1 MDKFVLTSLLLCLFY
16 TDALAQ
22 KTRRSSG
29 SESVQFDTKLDS
41 RGRTDL
47 GSGLVRARYAQQRFG
62 TYTDPEDFLKAES
75 ARFGWKREMDDL
87 VLISDKRRSASRH
100 LTYQQAFAGL
110 PVDAHQ
116 VRVNMDSD
124 GRVSM
129 VLSAFVPVN
138 ADERLFNTQPAVSSS
153 EATSRALN
161 ELASNGGQ
169 VSAAELIISDPATPI
184 LVWKLFVWPLDEP
197 AEYRVLVDAQTGVIV
212 EAIDQALSSGRNVGE
227 LRKRKRKRKTDPE
240 DNRKATRRVD
250 GTGLVFDPG
259 PLFFAGVPYG
269 APYVDDDDA
278 TNASLDAARIQVTL
292 LDISQNGNGDFVLE
306 GPYARVVG
314 RNSSGSEVYTPP
326 VESSAD
332 GFQYDRSQDGFEAV
346 MAYYHI
352 DKSQR
357 YVQSLGI
364 TDLWG
369 GGIDVNPRGITD
381 DESYFYPGAQLVLLG
396 LGGVDDAEDPSV
408 IWHEY
413 GHALLDTAAPGLL
426 NSPEG
431 KALHE
436 GFSDYW
442 AASYTR
448 SLVESGQ
455 TARDDWRWVFL
466 WDSGEGSIW
475 SGRFLDHAGIYP
487 QDICVANMSPGACS
501 HHNDGRMWATT
512 LMEVYDRLGRSATD
526 ELVLLSH
533 NYLSSSATFA
543 DAAQAVIQA
552 DLDYNAGANAPNL
565 VAVFAPRGL
574 IDASQFG
581 PVIVHDQLA
590 STELV
595 GVPITVTVEVIG
607 LSSAVSGV
615 ELVYESNTIASTTVA
630 LSHTFADQYSG
641 QLLLPAVIDTVSYY
655 IRAVDTGGTE
665 SFSPAGA
672 PAEVYSFIVGDDTDP
687 PIVTHEPLV
696 LAEYLGWPAT
706 ISGTATDPLGIDL
719 VRAEYAVFN
728 AGGIEMSGGSF
739 EIAST
744 QGAFSR
750 AFPVGLG
757 EIEDGGRIEY
767 NLIVVDGSLREN
779 STRLPE
785 TGRFSFD
792 ILAGNVLQY
801 HDFSDLPPSIVL
813 DGQWSAGDP
822 EYGVLATRFGTG
834 VLATVLNGPYSSSAG
849 ISSVVLPAINLAGL
863 DQSYLRLWHYYD
875 TEHEGTTDP
884 SASGASILDGGVV
897 RYRTE
902 AMPTWQLLAPV
913 GGYSGSLSTGSQN
926 PLAGMDAF
934 GGFSYGW
941 RWAEFA
947 LPRTNG
953 VEIRFDF
960 ATNAGNNASSQ
971 RFAGW
976 IIDSIEITTLEP
988 NDAQSPTILE
998 EPALV
1003 RVLSFEEP
1011 VPEVRLI
1018 ADDDLGVVD
1027 AILEWTFETRSSL
1040 REGTLR
1046 MTQAA
1051 DDHNLFIAFLDFA
1064 LAPEP
1069 GDRISY
1075 RIRVADPAG
1084 NEVIVPGVDRYS
1096 IEYKLFG
1103 EENALASIWTS
1114 GSWTFSND
1122 VWRANGDSNRE
1133 VSGLNLDARDV
1144 EINAEPAL
1152 LRMEHEYQFGSRM
1165 AGVLEISV
1173 NQGDSWRSLI
1183 PVEAYTGTA
1192 SLGSGHP
1199 LSGNEAFTGSSGGRR
1214 VSTFDLQPYAGEQAL
1229 IRLLAGS
1236 SLNARSS
1243 DVWTIHTLSFEAETA
1258 ELQFDIDSS
1267 FELLPNYPNPF
1278 SDRTQIAV
1286 SVAQP
1291 QNASLRVYDALG
1303 REVAVLVD
1311 GVLEEGSHTFTFEA
1325 QNLAGGVYLV
1335 RFRAGGKEKSRTL
1348 LHIRSR

>member
-1 MDKFVLTSLLLCLFY
+1 MDKFVLTSILLCLFF

-22 KTRRSSG
+22 KTRRSSE
-29 SESVQFDTKLDS
+29 SEGVQFDTKLDS
-41 RGRTDL
+41 RGRIDL
-47 GSGLVRARYAQQRFG
+47 RSGLVRARYGQQRFK
-62 TYTDPEDFLKAES
+62 TYTDPEHFLKEES
-75 ARFGWKREMDDL
+75 VQFGWNRNIDDL
-87 VLISDKRRSASRH
+87 DLISDKRRSASRH
-100 LTYQQAFAGL
+100 LTYQQTFAGL

-138 ADERLFNTQPAVSSS
+138 AEERSFNTQPAISSS
-153 EATSRALN
+153 EAMSRARN
-161 ELASNGGQ
+161 ELAPNGGQ
-169 VSAAELIISDPATPI
+169 VSAAELIISNPATPI
-184 LVWKLFVWPLDEP
+184 LAWKLFVWPLDEP
-197 AEYRVLVDAQTGVIV
+197 AEYRVLVDAQTGEVV
-212 EAIDQALSSGRNVGE
+212 EAFDQALSSGRHAGE
-227 LRKRKRKRKTDPE
+227 SRKRKTDPE
-240 DNRKATRRVD
+240 DDSVATQRVD
-250 GTGLVFDPG
+250 GTGLVYDPG
-259 PLFFAGVPYG
+259 PLFQAGAPYG
-269 APYVDDDDA
+269 APYVDDNDA
-278 TNASLDAARIQVTL
+278 TNAALDAARIQVTL

-306 GPYARVVG
+306 GPYARIVG
-314 RNSSGSEVYTPP
+314 RNSSGSQVYTPQ
-326 VESSAD
+326 VESTAD
-332 GFQYDRSQDGFEAV
+332 GFQYDRSEDGFEAV

-364 TDLWG
+364 TDLWS
-369 GGIDVNPRGITD
+369 GGIDVNPRGIAA
-381 DESYFYPGAQLVLLG
+381 DESYFYPTQQLVLLG

-413 GHALLDTAAPGLL
+413 AHALLDTAVPQLL
-426 NSPEG
+426 GSREG
-431 KALHE
+431 GALHE

-455 TARDDWRWVFL
+455 TSRNDWRRVFL

-475 SGRFLDHAGIYP
+475 SGRFLDHQGIYP
-487 QDICVANMSPGACS
+487 QDICVANMSPGACNI
-501 HHNDGRMWATT
+501 HDDGRMWATT
-512 LMEVYDRLGRSATD
+512 LMEVYDRLGRLATD

-533 NYLSSSATFA
+533 NYLNSSATFA

-552 DLDYNAGANAPNL
+552 DLDYNGGVNTPNL
-565 VAVFAPRGL
+565 IGVFAPRGL
-574 IDASQFG
+574 IDAAQFG
-581 PVIVHDQLA
+581 PIIVHDQLP
-590 STELV
+590 STEIV
-595 GVPITVTVEVIG
+595 GVPITVTADVFG
-607 LSSAVSGV
+607 LSAAVSEV
-615 ELVYESNTIASTTVA
+615 QLVYESNTIASTTVA
-630 LSHTFADQYSG
+630 LSRTIEDQYSG
-641 QLLLPAVIDTVSYY
+641 QLLLPTVVDSVSYY
-655 IRAVDTGGTE
+655 IRAVDTDGTE
-665 SFSPAGA
+665 SFAPAGA
-672 PAEVYSFIVGDDTDP
+672 PAEVYSFMVGDDTTSP
-687 PIVTHEPLV
+687 VVTHEPLAS
-696 LAEYLGWPAT
+696 AEFLEWPAS
-706 ISGTATDPLGIDL
+706 ISGIATDNLGIDL
-719 VRAEYAVFN
+719 VRAEYAVFDAAEN
-728 AGGIEMSGGSF
+728 EMSSGSF
-739 EIAST
+739 DIASS
-744 QGAFSR
+744 QGAFTG
-750 AFPVGLG
+750 AFPVALG

-767 NLIVVDGSLREN
+767 SLLVVDGSLREN

-801 HDFSDLPPSIVL
+801 HDFGDLPHSIVI

-822 EYGVLATRFGTG
+822 EYGVLASRFGTG
-834 VLATVLNGPYSSSAG
+834 ALATVLNGPYSSSAG

-863 DQSYLRLWHYYD
+863 DQSYLRLWHYFD
-875 TEHEGTTDP
+875 TEHEGMADP
-884 SASGASILDGGVV
+884 AASGASLLDGGVL

-902 AMPTWQLLAPV
+902 AMPTWQPLVPV
-913 GGYSGSLSTGSQN
+913 GGYPGTLSTGSQN

-941 RWAEFA
+941 RWEEFA

-960 ATNAGNNASSQ
+960 ATNTGNNASSE
-971 RFAGW
+971 RYAGW

-998 EPALV
+998 EPASV
-1003 RVLSFEEP
+1003 RVLSFDGP
-1011 VPEVRLI
+1011 IPEVRLI
-1018 ADDDLGVVD
+1018 AVDDLGVVD
-1027 AILEWTFETRSSL
+1027 AILEWTYETRSPVQ
-1040 REGTLR
+1040 EGTLR

-1051 DDHNLFIAFLDFA
+1051 DDHSLFIAYLDFA

-1069 GDRISY
+1069 GNRISY
-1075 RIRVADPAG
+1075 RIRVTDPAG
-1084 NEVIVPGVDRYS
+1084 HEVTVPGVDSYS
-1096 IEYKLFG
+1096 IEYRLFG
-1103 EENALASIWTS
+1103 EENALTSIWAS
-1114 GSWTFSND
+1114 GSWTLSD
-1122 VWRANGDSNRE
+1122 DIWRVRGTSFQP

-1144 EINAEPAL
+1144 EINAESAF

-1183 PVEAYTGTA
+1183 PLEGYTGTA

-1214 VSTFDLQPYAGEQAL
+1214 VSTFDLQPYSGEQVL
-1229 IRLLAGS
+1229 IRILAGS

-1243 DVWTIHTLSFEAETA
+1243 DVCTIHTLSFEAETA
-1258 ELQFDIDSS
+1258 ELQFSVDSS

-1286 SVAQP
+1286 SVAQS

-1311 GVLEEGSHTFTFEA
+1311 GVLDEGSHTFTFEA
-1325 QNLAGGVYLV
+1325 RSLAGGVYFV

-1348 LHIRSR
+1348 LHIGSR